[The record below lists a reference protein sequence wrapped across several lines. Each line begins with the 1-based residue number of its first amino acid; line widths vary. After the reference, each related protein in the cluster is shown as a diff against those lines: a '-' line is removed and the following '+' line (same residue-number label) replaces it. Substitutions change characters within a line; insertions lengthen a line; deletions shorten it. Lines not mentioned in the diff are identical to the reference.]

1 MNECDGSSPTSD
13 QLVPQLPTGPE
24 LSVEPNP
31 TVPAPSTGP
40 GLNELGKRILAPP
53 QVQFQIRNLGPNPE
67 GIPGFGAS
75 AYAHT
80 PKPSSPAAVQPS
92 AASSSS
98 AQSLPTKT
106 DGSNLMGSVSGVP
119 ATAPPAAAPLVPA
132 ASSGPCPA
140 VVPAAAG
147 AVPAAEPAVPA
158 AVAESAYGGGAEPAA
173 PAPVPSAA
181 VQNAVGGTPVPS
193 VAEGPSTAA
202 IGQSSQSQTAPV
214 PESPQPQQQQ
224 QQQQQSVIAPL
235 QMPSAATGGGTEN
248 AEQIN
253 VPPTSGPAVAPA
265 FMDRVHLH
273 LCPFWFLNQPPLL
286 QLFQLHPMDPY
297 KSLNRLQLQ
306 LQALGQNQNLLPMKP
321 YNRQFMFMLVRAL
334 TTRKKQMLA
343 HRRNSHRLK
352 RSRQFLLRKVKTK
365 HHQQLHHQLHKF
377 SPYLNPK

>member
-1 MNECDGSSPTSD
+1 MSRSTIGLSMPISRSDLCRLRLAFSVLLLSSFDPRGAVHAQYGRNGVAVPLADTFDAGGGGSGYGRLPPGDQSAILINARGVDASAGKSAYSPLLPPTNDVYMPPPEIPSESGATAPQIPKGPTSD

-147 AVPAAEPAVPA
+147 AVPVAEPAVPA

-173 PAPVPSAA
+173 PAPVPLSAA

-193 VAEGPSTAA
+193 VAEGPLTAA
-202 IGQSSQSQTAPV
+202 IGQSSV
-214 PESPQPQQQQ
+214 PESP
-224 QQQQQSVIAPL
+224 VIAPL
-235 QMPSAATGGGTEN
+235 QMPSAAAGEGTEN

-253 VPPTSGPAVAPA
+253 VPPPTSGPAVAPA
-265 FMDRVHLH
+265 
-273 LCPFWFLNQPPLL
+273 
-286 QLFQLHPMDPY
+286 
-297 KSLNRLQLQ
+297 
-306 LQALGQNQNLLPMKP
+306 
-321 YNRQFMFMLVRAL
+321 
-334 TTRKKQMLA
+334 
-343 HRRNSHRLK
+343 
-352 RSRQFLLRKVKTK
+352 
-365 HHQQLHHQLHKF
+365 
-377 SPYLNPK
+377 